1 MRVGFGRE
9 VVYPRNARPSDFH
22 DWRRTPLNL
31 GIRFSNKRSAQ
42 LNLHRMDPVHRCDY
56 LSGQTWIVQEWL
68 SGAWERENAMTEST
82 HALLTAI
89 DRELHADHLPTL
101 TKPLPRELEDLVA
114 QLVVFEFG
122 KRGST
127 ERSVEVLHSSIAHP
141 GPQP

>member
-1 MRVGFGRE
+1 
-9 VVYPRNARPSDFH
+9 
-22 DWRRTPLNL
+22 
-31 GIRFSNKRSAQ
+31 
-42 LNLHRMDPVHRCDY
+42 
-56 LSGQTWIVQEWL
+56 
-68 SGAWERENAMTEST
+68 MTEST

-89 DRELHADHLPTL
+89 DREPHADYLPTL

-127 ERSVEVLHSSIAHP
+127 ERSVEVSQSCIAHP